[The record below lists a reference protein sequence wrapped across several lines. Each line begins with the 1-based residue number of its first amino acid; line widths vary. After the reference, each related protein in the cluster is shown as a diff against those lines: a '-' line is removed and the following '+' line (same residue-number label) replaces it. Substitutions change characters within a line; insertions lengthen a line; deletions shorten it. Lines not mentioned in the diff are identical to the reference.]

1 MAVPGYCE
9 ITDSEGNPIE
19 GSVQIAGREGMCEV
33 MKFDHNVRIPV
44 DEAKGSLTGIRQHRK
59 AEIVKPFD
67 KASPL
72 LYDALCNGE
81 TLQEVIIHWYQ
92 IDKTG
97 SEVEY
102 FRHTLKD
109 AKVSDMNAFMYN
121 TKDPTK
127 EQFTH
132 MEKVSFLYSEIT
144 WQHMD
149 GNIEY
154 TDSWVAER

>member
-1 MAVPGYCE
+1 MAVPGY
-9 ITDSEGNPIE
+9 IQFNDSEGNAIE

-33 MKFDHNVRIPV
+33 MEFDHTVRIPT
-44 DEAKGSLTGIRQHRK
+44 DEQMGTLTGVRQHRPMK
-59 AEIVKPFD
+59 IVKPYD
-67 KASPL
+67 RASPL

-81 TLQEVIIHWYQ
+81 TLSEVVLSWYQ

-97 SEVEY
+97 TEVEY

-109 AKVSDMNAFMYN
+109 AKISEMNAFMYN
-121 TKDPTK
+121 TKDPRK

-132 MEKVSFLYSEIT
+132 MERVAILYGEIT
-144 WQHMD
+144 WLYVD

-154 TDSWVAER
+154 TDSWVKER